1 MTGVFDEV
9 THVLIENQI
18 STIASRMKTIQGL
31 IAQTF
36 IMGQVYDQDQGLG
49 QISVEFIS
57 SHNKLKGYD
66 LTGVSPKS
74 NIPIGNS
81 TNKKTRVDSNLGE
94 DVDQPVE
101 DEKTSNEKT
110 EYKARK
116 NDGIRIVDQYIA
128 SNRETIFSDVW
139 KTRFGEMAK
148 RDDLADCFLQA
159 IWWLRFGSS
168 SNSNKLISVADDL
181 KINSVV

>member
-1 MTGVFDEV
+1 
-9 THVLIENQI
+9 
-18 STIASRMKTIQGL
+18 
-31 IAQTF
+31 
-36 IMGQVYDQDQGLG
+36 
-49 QISVEFIS
+49 VEFIS

-74 NIPIGNS
+74 NVPIGNS
-81 TNKKTRVDSNLGE
+81 ANKKAKKTPLE
-94 DVDQPVE
+94 QPE
-101 DEKTSNEKT
+101 AETMSPNIQASHDEKA

-128 SNRETIFSDVW
+128 SNRDTLFSDTW
-139 KTRFGEMAK
+139 KTRFGETAK

-159 IWWLRFGSS
+159 IWWLRFGSG
-168 SNSNKLISVADDL
+168 SNSNKTISVADDL

>member
-1 MTGVFDEV
+1 
-9 THVLIENQI
+9 
-18 STIASRMKTIQGL
+18 
-31 IAQTF
+31 
-36 IMGQVYDQDQGLG
+36 
-49 QISVEFIS
+49 VEFIS

-66 LTGVSPKS
+66 LTGISPKS
-74 NIPIGNS
+74 NVPIGNS
-81 TNKKTRVDSNLGE
+81 ANKKARGDSHLGGGGE
-94 DVDQPVE
+94 DSDQLVE

-128 SNRETIFSDVW
+128 ANHDTLFSDVW
-139 KTRFGEMAK
+139 KTRFGETAK

-168 SNSNKLISVADDL
+168 SSSSSGSSSSSSSNKLISVADDL